1 MARERI
7 REQIRIDQLN
17 REAEERQRR
26 GEKIQPQPQQ
36 IEQSQKR
43 EYDTCTIQI
52 RMPDN
57 SRLQSDFKSTDTIKD
72 VTNYINQNRKDGSR
86 PVTLST
92 TFPRKVYSG
101 NLLETT
107 LKEAEMAPRGM
118 FIANYT

>member
-1 MARERI
+1 VYLIEDKI
-7 REQIRIDQLN
+7 FEWQGETVQQQPTEQS
-17 REAEERQRR
+17 
-26 GEKIQPQPQQ
+26 
-36 IEQSQKR
+36 QSQKR

-57 SRLQSDFKSTDTIKD
+57 TRLQSEFKSTDTIHD
-72 VTNYINQNRKDGSR
+72 VINYINQNRKDGSR

-92 TFPRKVYSG
+92 TFPRKVYTG